1 MANIRRVRSGAR
13 CRPALGVLVLVF
25 VACGEDANRGAPP
38 PPQVT
43 VAEPM
48 RRDVQNYVE
57 FTGTTRAIA
66 FAEIRARVPGTL
78 EQMLFN
84 PSTPVDSGDVLFV
97 IEPESYQANH
107 NEAQASVASAESEL
121 ARAESDLE
129 RIRLAIQSNA
139 VSRQDLDRAQAT
151 RDQAEA
157 AVLSA
162 KARLERAAIN
172 LQYTNV
178 TTPITGMVSRN
189 LVDLGNLVGA
199 AEPTLLTTVT
209 RVDPIYVYFNGP
221 EQVVLQF
228 LAAQNNS
235 ATAAADTSVGRVL
248 IATAIDEGF
257 PHGGRIDFINN
268 TVDPATGT
276 IELRAVIGNSDN
288 TLFLGLFVRIRLLS
302 GTTEDAILVQE
313 RAIGTDLGG
322 KFVLIVGEMEN
333 VVNQKYIRLGPL
345 QDDGTVVV
353 AEGLDGT
360 ERYIVNG
367 IMRARPGFPVTP
379 QIEAEVL
386 GGS

>member
-1 MANIRRVRSGAR
+1 MSNVRCVISAARRLPPLS
-13 CRPALGVLVLVF
+13 LFVLAV
-25 VACGEDANRGAPP
+25 VACGDDASQGPQPP
-38 PPQVT
+38 LVT

-57 FTGTTRAIA
+57 FTGTTRAIE
-66 FAEIRARVPGTL
+66 FAEIRARVQGTL
-78 EQMLFN
+78 EQMQFE
-84 PSTPVDSGDVLFV
+84 PTTFVDSGDVLFV
-97 IEPESYQANH
+97 IEPALYQAAY
-107 NEAQASVASAESEL
+107 NEAEASVASARSEL

-129 RIRLAIQSNA
+129 RVSLAIQSNA

-162 KARLERAAIN
+162 RARLQKAALN
-172 LQYTNV
+172 VQYTKV
-178 TTPITGMVSRN
+178 TTPITGQVSRN
-189 LVDLGNLVGA
+189 FVDLGNLVGA
-199 AEPTLLTTVT
+199 TEPTLLTTVT
-209 RVDPIYVYFNGP
+209 RIDPIYVYFHAP
-221 EQVVLQF
+221 EQVVLRI
-228 LAAQNNS
+228 LALQNDPAN
-235 ATAAADTSVGRVL
+235 AVPDTTVGSVL
-248 IATAIDEGF
+248 IASAIDVGY
-257 PHGGRIDFINN
+257 PHGGRVDFVDN
-268 TVDPATGT
+268 TVDAATGT
-276 IELRAVIGNSDN
+276 IEIRAVIDNSDN
-288 TLFLGLFVRIRLLS
+288 TLFPGLFVRIRLLA

-322 KFVLIVGEMEN
+322 KFVLIVEEAEN

-379 QIEAEVL
+379 QTEAEVL